1 MAISSQQPQFPRDFA
16 IVLLLLIIAY
26 AAESHAL
33 GIVVDR
39 RPSDFLS
46 IKRARCVA
54 LEMSFDV
61 DRLVCGEEEEE
72 EETLLGNT
80 QMVNLGL
87 VGPLIHTIAF

>member
-33 GIVVDR
+33 GMVVDR
-39 RPSDFLS
+39 RPGDFLS

-72 EETLLGNT
+72 TLLGNT